1 MLQYQPSPALDQL
14 VRTLHQAVAIDK
26 IYLLGVATDNLPV
39 NSIFRPFFHG
49 EEPAA
54 GYFLLLLTRP
64 GEKKSD
70 DVIQDMLEQ
79 RNRLRM
85 PVNLIVHPVK
95 VFYQWLKA
103 GQAFAIQVVNKAP
116 LLYNAGI
123 TNLPAPGYDNLKEHL
138 VNQETQ
144 AQKGYDRSVAFLS
157 GARQFIERQQFN
169 LAAFLLH
176 QASEHACMS
185 FVLQSTGLRTGT
197 HNIDKL
203 LRYSTMMG
211 NALNSIFPRTT
222 AEDIELFRLLQK
234 AYIHGRYKEDYMISE
249 EQILILAARVEKLVR
264 RFCPDADLSQRMVE
278 EAAVPWPSRS
288 GKLKKAGRGGRSKL
302 PAGKAAVNILQDQ
315 YQKKYDHQY
324 CTYGKIDATSAE
336 YLSFLIEGS

>member
-14 VRTLHQAVAIDK
+14 VKTLHQAVAIDK
-26 IYLLGVATDNLPV
+26 IYLLGIATESLPV
-39 NSIFRPFFHG
+39 NSIFRSFHHG
-49 EEPAA
+49 EESAS

-79 RNRLRM
+79 RNRFRM
-85 PVNLIVHPVK
+85 PVHLIVHPVK
-95 VFYQWLKA
+95 AFYQWMEA
-103 GQAFAIQVVNKAP
+103 GHAFAIRVVSKAP

-123 TNLPAPGYDNLKEHL
+123 TNLPVPGYDRLQEHL
-138 VNQETQ
+138 VKLETQ
-144 AQKGYDRSVAFLS
+144 AQKGYDRSAAFLS
-157 GARQFIERQQFN
+157 GARQFIAKEQYS

-185 FVLQSTGLRTGT
+185 YVLQSTGLRTGT

-234 AYIHGRYKEDYMISE
+234 AYIHGRYKEDYVISE
-249 EQILILAARVEKLVR
+249 RQILTLANRVEKLVR
-264 RFCPDADLSQRMVE
+264 RFCPDTGLSLDMVE
-278 EAAVPWPSRS
+278 EEAVPWPSRPETHYR
-288 GKLKKAGRGGRSKL
+288 AGRGGRSKL
-302 PAGKAAVNILQDQ
+302 PGKKRAGKLLQDQ
-315 YQKKYDHQY
+315 YQKKYDHEY

-336 YLSFLIEGS
+336 YFSFLIEGS